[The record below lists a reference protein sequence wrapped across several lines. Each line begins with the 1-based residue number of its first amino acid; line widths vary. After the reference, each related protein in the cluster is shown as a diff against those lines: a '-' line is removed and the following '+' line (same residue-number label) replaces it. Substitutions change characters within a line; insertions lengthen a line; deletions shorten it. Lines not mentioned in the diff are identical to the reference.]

1 MQERAVANKY
11 DDGDRP
17 EKPHREASGEDGQA
31 DAERQ
36 ERNELVRRIFDD
48 VDRRVDNLQ
57 AREKIKEILFD
68 ALSKPGDATLG
79 ERLWDAYNNADQ
91 FRHNNSTDQI
101 GQKVEY
107 YILGLTA
114 GVNDEKAMIFFTQ
127 VTGEAYDLAKTIAH
141 GLRDIGLPQVEYALR
156 ADKSQPTSRPGDGPR
171 MAREGFG
178 ASFGLDAGKPFRV
191 YKDEAKKVEVAPKG

>member
-1 MQERAVANKY
+1 MAEKN
-11 DDGDRP
+11 DDGDRS
-17 EKPHREASGEDGQA
+17 EKPSRGPREDDGPS
-31 DAERQ
+31 DTERE
-36 ERNELVRRIFDD
+36 ERNALVRRMFDK
-48 VDRRVDNLQ
+48 VDRGVDNLQ

-79 ERLWDAYNNADQ
+79 ERLWDAYNMADQ
-91 FRHNNSTDQI
+91 FRHDNSTDQV

-114 GVNDEKAMIFFTQ
+114 GANDEKTMIVFTQ
-127 VTGEAYDLAKTIAH
+127 VTGEAYDVAKTIAH
-141 GLRDIGLPQVEYALR
+141 GLRDIGLPQLEYALR

-191 YKDEAKKVEVAPKG
+191 DRDEAKKSDTKKVVVAPKG